1 MAGLFLV
8 VVAIPIVMIAEMTE
22 EMIGETTE
30 ETRREATGIVL
41 EAIAM
46 IVTVTPTAVVA
57 TVAAAVTIATTDAT
71 TKCFVKRILA
81 CLFNE
86 DPDALLD
93 IREHPVRSVRRV
105 DDSYGNRF
113 QSRSSLLH

>member
-1 MAGLFLV
+1 MAALFLV
-8 VVAIPIVMIAEMTE
+8 VVAIPIVMIAETTE
-22 EMIGETTE
+22 GTIEGTTE
-30 ETRREATGIVL
+30 ETRREATETAL

-46 IVTVTPTAVVA
+46 IVTATPTAVVA
-57 TVAAAVTIATTDAT
+57 TVAAAVTTATTDAT

-93 IREHPVRSVRRV
+93 IRKHPVRPVRRV
-105 DDSYGNRF
+105 DDNHGNRF